1 MSRRIHVQ
9 SCSSLDGMMIR
20 SDRPCL
26 PATTALR
33 SLGSG
38 RPTKVLSEWT
48 LVGLCN
54 VCSDELMGE
63 TSVASEFFL
72 LSEEDKRRDP
82 DADCVRNH
90 ILCLS
95 ALIESSK
102 LSIVST
108 VSTEGC
114 LSPSLKNAGSSS
126 AFSLSSSSPL
136 LSFSR
141 LFFLCRRYEM
151 QAVRPS
157 V

>member
-1 MSRRIHVQ
+1 
-9 SCSSLDGMMIR
+9 MIILNEC
-20 SDRPCL
+20 PCL
-26 PATTALR
+26 PAMTALR
-33 SLGSG
+33 SLGFG
-38 RPTKVLSEWT
+38 RVTKVLSERT

-54 VCSDELMGE
+54 VCSDELTGEMSLVSDNSAVGE

-72 LSEEDKRRDP
+72 LLEEVKRRDP
-82 DADCVRNH
+82 DADCVRRQ
-90 ILCLS
+90 IFCLS
-95 ALIESSK
+95 AKIESR

-114 LSPSLKNAGSSS
+114 LSPSLKNDGSSS
-126 AFSLSSSSPL
+126 ASSLSASSPL

-141 LFFLCRRYEM
+141 LFFLYRRYVM

>member
-1 MSRRIHVQ
+1 MR
-9 SCSSLDGMMIR
+9 IR
-20 SDRPCL
+20 SERPCL

-33 SLGSG
+33 SRGSG
-38 RPTKVLSEWT
+38 RLIKVLSERT
-48 LVGLCN
+48 LVGLCS
-54 VCSDELMGE
+54 VCSDELMGEMSLGSEDGAVGE

-82 DADCVRNH
+82 DADCVRSH
-90 ILCLS
+90 ILWLS
-95 ALIESSK
+95 ALIVSSK

-114 LSPSLKNAGSSS
+114 LSPSLKKDGSSS
-126 AFSLSSSSPL
+126 AFSLSNSSPL

-141 LFFLCRRYEM
+141 LFFLCRRYVIL
-151 QAVRPS
+151 AVRPS